1 MSTQVTIL
9 GNTGRDVELRYTP
22 QGLPVASFSVASN
35 TVRNTPR
42 GQEKKTDWYNVTAFG
57 KQAETLAKYL
67 QKGASI
73 LVRGKLS
80 LSAWETK
87 GGEPRVN
94 ADVALQDF
102 EFAGSA
108 RPATGAAVVAAV
120 TKETATTK
128 NNRRTNEI
136 AGDDT
141 DDASGITAEMLE
153 ALHEAEMGGDEPFAN
168 QF

>member
-22 QGLPVASFSVASN
+22 QGLPVANFSVASN

-67 QKGASI
+67 QKGSQI

-80 LSAWETK
+80 LSAWETR

-102 EFAGSA
+102 EFAGGGRNA
-108 RPATGAAVVAAV
+108 GNPAVVVAETAAVGNDRAGEIGGDDADTGAA
-120 TKETATTK
+120 
-128 NNRRTNEI
+128 
-136 AGDDT
+136 
-141 DDASGITAEMLE
+141 ITAEMLE
-153 ALHEAEMGGDEPFAN
+153 ALHEAEMGGDEPFAG

>member
-22 QGLPVASFSVASN
+22 QGLPVANFSVASN

-67 QKGASI
+67 QKGSQI

-80 LSAWETK
+80 LSAWETRN
-87 GGEPRVN
+87 GEARVN

-102 EFAGSA
+102 EFAGGGRNAGNS
-108 RPATGAAVVAAV
+108 AAVVA
-120 TKETATTK
+120 ETAAVGD
-128 NNRRTNEI
+128 NRASEI
-136 AGDDT
+136 GGDDANT
-141 DDASGITAEMLE
+141 GDAITAEMLE
-153 ALHEAEMGGDEPFAN
+153 ALHDTEMGDEPFAG

>member
-22 QGLPVASFSVASN
+22 QGLPVANFSVASN
-35 TVRNTPR
+35 TVRNTPQ
-42 GQEKKTDWYNVTAFG
+42 GVQKKTDWYNVTAFG
-57 KQAETLAKYL
+57 KQAETLAKHL

-80 LSAWETK
+80 LSAWETRS
-87 GGEPRVN
+87 GEPRVN

-102 EFAGSA
+102 EFAGGGRNTGNSA
-108 RPATGAAVVAAV
+108 AETEAASATGR
-120 TKETATTK
+120 
-128 NNRRTNEI
+128 NRRGDEI
-136 AGDDT
+136 GGDDSDA
-141 DDASGITAEMLE
+141 DDAITAEMLE
-153 ALHEAEMGGDEPFAN
+153 ALREAEMGGDEPFAG

>member
-22 QGLPVASFSVASN
+22 QGLPVANFSVASN
-35 TVRNTPR
+35 TVRNTAK

-67 QKGASI
+67 QKGSQV

-80 LSAWETK
+80 LSAWETRS
-87 GGEPRVN
+87 GEARVN

-102 EFAGSA
+102 EFAGGGRNA
-108 RPATGAAVVAAV
+108 GNAAVE
-120 TKETATTK
+120 TEETATAMSS
-128 NNRRTNEI
+128 NAGEI
-136 AGDDT
+136 VGSGDAGKRDEI
-141 DDASGITAEMLE
+141 SAEMLA
-153 ALHEAEMGGDEPFAN
+153 ALHEPEMGGDEPFAG

>member
-22 QGLPVASFSVASN
+22 QGLPVANFSVASN
-35 TVRNTPR
+35 TSRNTPK

-67 QKGASI
+67 QKGSQI

-80 LSAWETK
+80 LSAWETRS
-87 GGEPRVN
+87 GEPRVN

-102 EFAGSA
+102 EFAGGA
-108 RPATGAAVVAAV
+108 RPAGSAAAV
-120 TKETATTK
+120 TEETAEMK
-128 NNRRTNEI
+128 NDLRTDEI
-136 AGDDT
+136 AGDDASAG
-141 DDASGITAEMLE
+141 DAITAEMLE
-153 ALHEAEMGGDEPFAN
+153 ALHDTEMGDEPFAG